1 MELEEAEEKNVMR
14 RRRGYGGGRERIIRE
29 GGEGEKQDE
38 KEKKEKGKKKFPE
51 EMSLCLRRL
60 NKQSTCAKFFRTI

>member
-1 MELEEAEEKNVMR
+1 MKEREEKDQEM
-14 RRRGYGGGRERIIRE
+14 E
-29 GGEGEKQDE
+29 
-38 KEKKEKGKKKFPE
+38 KKKFPE